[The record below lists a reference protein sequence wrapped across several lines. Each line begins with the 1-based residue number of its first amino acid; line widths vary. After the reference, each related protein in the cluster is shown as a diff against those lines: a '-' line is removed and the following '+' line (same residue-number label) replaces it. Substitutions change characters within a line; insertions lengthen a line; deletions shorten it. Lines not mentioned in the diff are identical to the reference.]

1 MKKFFCF
8 SVCMLVALANAF
20 ADDGSYMETYMLH
33 QSLNAI
39 ATEKAA
45 EVKECGMS
53 QIKLSGFNQYPSDN
67 EFLFDSKAAYDS
79 APKNNG
85 THTVKGKVFECD
97 NEYCSHGMRIDLGPG
112 HVFKGKVVDEYRTY
126 FCDTSSS
133 DDHWEY
139 EVTEMVCGETH
150 ISYDGIQRPNDNEF
164 LYSSKAAYDSA
175 RNRPDGGT
183 IAGGLVYECDDKHC
197 THNAI
202 QDVPAGHVFKG
213 DVIKEAA
220 KYRCVVETS
229 GDYWERIYEGCEYMG
244 KKISIGSWYVDDV
257 GQKISLSYGQCS
269 QFHDMNPADINKRFN
284 AKCESVNGENMMVCY
299 PVGGS
304 VTPPADQCPKGTS
317 DKVLSQANCGANE
330 EFECRVSDVKT
341 RGCKCG
347 LCKPKSVTPPENQCP
362 KGSSDKILSQKN
374 CRSDQTFKCEKPGD
388 GGKCICGACYNK
400 DNGGGGSTLA
410 CPEGSSSQITS
421 PDKCKKAEDFV
432 CDKWKGSV
440 CQCGA
445 CKEPGQPVIEPDKPW
460 DCNTMTSQMA
470 SLLQWQ
476 AECVGEA
483 TIMNQI
489 NNIMTMCTNGTMT
502 QATFETM
509 YNSLVLL
516 KPEQCEDRVAA
527 ALIARKKKE
536 ISEAVSRIDGLVDGL
551 KTSVWKDEEGK
562 FNTARLASDS
572 IAGVVLGTTG
582 ALVTSNVVKKNQV
595 KGGFE
600 DIQCVI
606 GGQTVAGWGDEF
618 RVGIQ

>member
-8 SVCMLVALANAF
+8 SVCMLVGLANAF

-45 EVKECGMS
+45 EVKECGMN
-53 QIKLSGFNQYPSDN
+53 QIKLSVAQYPHHD
-67 EFLFDSKAAYDS
+67 EYLFDSKAAYDS
-79 APKNNG
+79 APTKNG
-85 THTVKGKVFECD
+85 THTVKGRVFECD
-97 NEYCSHGMRIDLGPG
+97 NEYCTGGTEVHLGPG
-112 HVFKGKVVDEYRTY
+112 HVFKGNVVNEYRTY
-126 FCDTSSS
+126 FCDTSS

-139 EVTEMVCGETH
+139 EVTEMMCGETH
-150 ISYDGIQRPNDNEF
+150 ISYDGNQRPNHDEF
-164 LYSSKAAYDSA
+164 LFDSKAAYDSA

-183 IAGGLVYECDDKHC
+183 IAGGKVYECDNEHC
-197 THNAI
+197 THNAV
-202 QDVPAGHVFKG
+202 QEVPAGHVFKG
-213 DVIKEAA
+213 EVINEAA
-220 KYRCVVETS
+220 MYRCIVGRLGRDTW
-229 GDYWERIYEGCEYMG
+229 DDMWERIYEGCEYMG

-269 QFHDMNPADINKRFN
+269 QFQDMNPADTNKRFN

-374 CRSDQTFKCEKPGD
+374 CRSDQTFKCEKPGN

-410 CPEGSSSQITS
+410 CPEGSSEQITS

-432 CDKWKGSV
+432 CDKWKENV

-445 CKEPGQPVIEPDKPW
+445 CKEPGQPVKPW

-476 AECVGEA
+476 VECVGEA